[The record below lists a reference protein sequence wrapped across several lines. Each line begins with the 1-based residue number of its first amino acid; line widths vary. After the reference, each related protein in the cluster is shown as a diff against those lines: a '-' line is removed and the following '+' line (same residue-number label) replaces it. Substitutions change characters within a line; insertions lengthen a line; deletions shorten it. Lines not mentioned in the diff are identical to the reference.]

1 MEKTRVENLDKL
13 IIASYRYL
21 NNVLALLVIF
31 WLMRLFDVFVIAK
44 EFSFPAGM
52 RGSHLLGILY
62 DTYFVFKVAGVF
74 LLPYLLLTLLRIR
87 IAQGLF
93 VFSGIVVVVVNLI
106 LVVYFASTKIMLGS
120 DIFGYS
126 IAEMR
131 ETLQTS
137 NSFSVINI
145 IPLVAFPILYLA
157 LHHYIVRIKIPNAA
171 YYIFYPAIAVVL
183 LSSGYSVA
191 NANSFKDS
199 FGASLATNKF
209 GYFALKASSYIAEME
224 QIENAKKGTFV
235 NDTGR
240 GLLVSSKDY
249 VSKEFPMLRND
260 NTPDVLSPFFDT
272 TKVKPNIVFILVES
286 LGRAY
291 SGEGA
296 DLGSYTPF
304 LDSLSRNGLYFEN
317 FLSTGG
323 RSFAVFPSILG
334 SLPLVNRGFME
345 LGDDMPNHNTLL
357 TMLHANGYRSDFV
370 YGGDSKFDNMRQFFE
385 RQNTSR
391 IVDGKNFGSSFEKM
405 PPGKSGFSWGYGDMD
420 ILSKLVDL
428 QQSSTTT
435 PTVSIA
441 MTLSMHSPFVVKNQR
456 AYYKQFEG
464 ILNRSSISSDRKD
477 LVAKYGKELST
488 VLYFDESLRLFFK
501 KFEKQP
507 SYRNTIFIITGDHR
521 MPEIPIGT
529 QIDRFRVPFLIYSP
543 MLTRSARFRSV
554 STQFDVAP
562 SLIAFLR
569 NRANLQ
575 FPKLA
580 CWVGTGL
587 DTSRSFRNVHS
598 VAFMENKNEQT
609 CYLDGINF
617 IAMGKLYSITPQLGL
632 VKANNPM
639 LLGEMTKKLNSV
651 KNVSAFVCSKNKLVP
666 DSLLVKS
673 RAARKMA
680 LNIK

>member
-1 MEKTRVENLDKL
+1 MEKKLDSNNDKL
-13 IIASYRYL
+13 LVASYRYL
-21 NNVLALLVIF
+21 NNVLALLAIF
-31 WLMRLFDVFVIAK
+31 WLMRLFDVFVITK
-44 EFSFPAGM
+44 EFSFPSGM

-74 LLPYLLLTLLRIR
+74 FLPFLLLTLLRVK
-87 IAQGLF
+87 IAQGVF
-93 VFSGIVVVVVNLI
+93 VFSGVLVVVVNLI
-106 LVVYFASTKIMLGS
+106 LIVYFASTKIMLGS

-126 IAEMR
+126 VAEIR

-137 NSFSVINI
+137 NSFSAINI
-145 IPLVAFPILYLA
+145 IPFIAFPILYLA
-157 LHHYIVRIKIPNAA
+157 LHHYIVRIKIPNAV
-171 YYIFYPAIAVVL
+171 YYIFYPVIAVVFL
-183 LSSGYSVA
+183 TSGYSVA
-191 NANSFKDS
+191 SANLFKDS
-199 FGASLATNKF
+199 FRASLATNKF
-209 GYFALKASSYIAEME
+209 GYFALKASNYIAEME
-224 QIENAKKGTFV
+224 QIENAKKGIFV
-235 NDTGR
+235 NDSGR
-240 GLLVSSKDY
+240 ELQVSSKDY
-249 VSKEFPMLRND
+249 VSKEFPMLRKD

-272 TKVKPNIVFILVES
+272 TRAKPNIVFILVES

-296 DLGSYTPF
+296 EFGSYTPF

-345 LGDDMPNHNTLL
+345 LGNDMPKHNTLL
-357 TMLHANGYRSDFV
+357 TMLQVNGYKSSFV
-370 YGGDSKFDNMRQFFE
+370 YGGDSKFDNMRKFLE
-385 RQNTSR
+385 KQNISR
-391 IVDGKNFGSSFEKM
+391 IADVKSFGPNFEKM
-405 PPGKSGFSWGYGDMD
+405 PPGESGFSWGYGDMD

-428 QQSSTTT
+428 QRSSTST

-441 MTLSMHSPFVVKNQR
+441 MTLSMHSSFVVKNQR
-456 AYYKQFEG
+456 TYYRQFEE
-464 ILNRSSISSDRKD
+464 ILNRSSISNDRKD

-501 KFEKQP
+501 KFEKLQ
-507 SYRNTIFIITGDHR
+507 SYKNTIFIITGDHR

-569 NRANLQ
+569 NKANLQ

-580 CWVGTGL
+580 SWVGKGL
-587 DTSRSFRNVHS
+587 DTSRNFRNVHS
-598 VAFMENKNEQT
+598 VPFMENKNEQT

-617 IAMGKLYSITPQLGL
+617 IAMGRLYTITPQLGL
-632 VKANNPM
+632 VEANNPK
-639 LLGEMTKKLNSV
+639 LLVEMTKKLNSI
-651 KNVSAFVCSKNKLVP
+651 KNVSAFVCSKNKLIP

-673 RAARKMA
+673 STVRKIT

>member
-1 MEKTRVENLDKL
+1 MEKTRVQNIDKL

-21 NNVLALLVIF
+21 NNVLALLAIF

-44 EFSFPAGM
+44 EFSFPSGM

-87 IAQGLF
+87 IAQGMF
-93 VFSGIVVVVVNLI
+93 VFSGILVVVVNLMLI
-106 LVVYFASTKIMLGS
+106 VYFASTKIMLGS

-126 IAEMR
+126 VAEIR

-137 NSFSVINI
+137 NSFSVINV
-145 IPLVAFPILYLA
+145 IPFIAFPILYLA
-157 LHHYIVRIKIPNAA
+157 LHHYIVRIKIPNVV
-171 YYIFYPAIAVVL
+171 YYIFYPAIAVVF

-191 NANSFKDS
+191 SANSFKDS

-209 GYFALKASSYIAEME
+209 GYFALKASDYIAEME

-235 NDTGR
+235 DDSG
-240 GLLVSSKDY
+240 GLLVNSKDY
-249 VSKEFPMLRND
+249 VSKEFPMLRKD
-260 NTPDVLSPFFDT
+260 NTPDVLTPFFDT
-272 TKVKPNIVFILVES
+272 TKVRPNIVFILVES

-296 DLGSYTPF
+296 ELGSYTPF

-323 RSFAVFPSILG
+323 RTFAVFPSILG
-334 SLPLVNRGFME
+334 SLPLVNKGFME
-345 LGDDMPNHNTLL
+345 LGNDMPNHNTLL
-357 TMLHANGYRSDFV
+357 TMLHANGYKSSFV

-385 RQNTSR
+385 RQNISR
-391 IVDGKNFGSSFEKM
+391 IVDGKNFGPNFEKM
-405 PPGKSGFSWGYGDMD
+405 PPGESGFSWGYGDKD
-420 ILSKLVDL
+420 ILSKLADL
-428 QQSSTTT
+428 QQSNTSA

-441 MTLSMHSPFVVKNQR
+441 MTLAMHSPFVVKNQR
-456 AYYKQFEG
+456 TYYKQFEE
-464 ILNRSSISSDRKD
+464 ILKNSSISNDRKE
-477 LVAKYGKELST
+477 LVAKHGKELST

-501 KFEKQP
+501 KFEKLQ
-507 SYRNTIFIITGDHR
+507 SYKNTIFIITGDHR

-554 STQFDVAP
+554 STQFDVTP

-569 NRANLQ
+569 NKANME
-575 FPKLA
+575 FPKLIN
-580 CWVGTGL
+580 WVGTGL

-598 VAFMENKNEQT
+598 VPFMENKNEQT
-609 CYLDGINF
+609 CYLDGLNF

-632 VKANNPM
+632 VEASNPK
-639 LLGEMTKKLNSV
+639 LLGEMTKKLNSI
-651 KNVSAFVCSKNKLVP
+651 KNVSAFVCSKNKLIP

-673 RAARKMA
+673 SAVRKYA